1 MKRPIVHGPIIKL
14 ATTLRLGRQLSL
26 AALLVLLGGCAFS
39 DLKPLS
45 QLLEPTDASQTLA
58 DSDLALSPA
67 AWPALDWWS
76 SFNDPQLDNLVRQ
89 ALADSPSLRSAA
101 ARVQQA
107 SALEAIE
114 GASMLPNADLN
125 MSTSRERF
133 SANGTTAAPAKGT
146 WQNIYQATFN
156 VSYEL
161 DFWGKNRSAVEA
173 AVGRRRALEVDEH
186 AAALM
191 LSSSIVQAYI
201 GLHNNYQ
208 QLDVAQALLNQ
219 QQQIEKLTQQRFV
232 AELGTQ
238 IDIKQAQAALPASRA
253 NIAALK
259 ESIELAQNKLASLL
273 GKGPDRGRSIARPQ
287 MQASESLVLPTHLP
301 AELIGHRP
309 DVVAQRWRVEA
320 SGHEID
326 VAKAR
331 FYPDVNLTSFIG
343 LQSLTFNTFNDHS
356 SRILGFSPVIS
367 LPIFEG
373 GRLRGNLD
381 AQDAAYDLAV
391 ESYNQTVIDAL
402 RDIADQLASLRWLK
416 ARLTEQTEAVA
427 TAQDAANLVEQR
439 YAAGLA
445 TYLQV
450 LATENASLTE
460 QRRLVDLQ
468 SRGLSLQANLSRALG
483 GGYRPEIAPHTE
495 RPPSLA
501 NNDRND

>member
-1 MKRPIVHGPIIKL
+1 MKTFDLKGWPSQLFSCRDR
-14 ATTLRLGRQLSL
+14 TRLSL
-26 AALLVLLGGCAFS
+26 ALALALLGGCGFGG
-39 DLKPLS
+39 LKPQS
-45 QLLEPTDASQTLA
+45 RIIQANGIEQTMA
-58 DSDLALSPA
+58 DSPVPLSPA
-67 AWPALDWWS
+67 AWPATDWWRG
-76 SFNDPQLDNLVRQ
+76 FQDAQLDSLVAE

-101 ARVQQA
+101 ARVHQA
-107 SALEAIE
+107 SAFEAIE
-114 GASMLPNADLN
+114 GASLLPTADVK
-125 MSTSRERF
+125 MSTEREHF
-133 SANGTTAAPAKGT
+133 SANGTTPAPVKGT
-146 WQNIYQATFN
+146 WQNIDQATFN
-156 VSYEL
+156 VGYEL

-173 AVGRRRALEVDEH
+173 AVGRRHALEVDEH

-191 LSSSIVQAYI
+191 LSASIVQAYI
-201 GLHNNYQ
+201 ALHNTYE

-219 QQQIEKLTQQRFV
+219 QQQIEKLTQQRFA

-238 IDIKQAQAALPASRA
+238 IDIKQSQASLPASRA
-253 NIAALK
+253 AIAALK
-259 ESIELAQNKLASLL
+259 EAIELDQNKLAALM

-287 MQASESLVLPTHLP
+287 LQASDTLTLPTHIA

-331 FYPDVNLTSFIG
+331 FYPNVNLTSFIG
-343 LQSLTFNTFNDHS
+343 MQSLAFDTFNDRS
-356 SRILGFSPVIS
+356 SRILGFSPAIS

-391 ESYNQTVIDAL
+391 ENYNQTVVDAL
-402 RDIADQLASLRWLK
+402 RDIADQLASLRWLRE
-416 ARLTEQTEAVA
+416 RLSEQSEAVA
-427 TAQDAANLVEQR
+427 TAQAASDLVNKR
-439 YAAGLA
+439 YGAGLA

-450 LATENASLTE
+450 LATQNVTLAE

-483 GGYRPEIAPHTE
+483 GGYRPEIATPTDVS
-495 RPPSLA
+495 PSLA
-501 NNDRND
+501 DK